1 MTLSDYNRVFM
12 NLTYDVIVVGGGHA
26 GCEAAMAASRMGSS
40 VLLISMDM
48 NKFAQMSCNPAIGGI
63 AKGQIVKEIDALG
76 GYMGIVTDASTLQF
90 RMLNRSK
97 GPAMW
102 SPRAQ
107 CDKIQFS
114 LYWRKLL
121 ETNCKLDIYQDTVV
135 DFLFSGSKISG
146 VRTTTGAIFNS
157 QAVILTAGT
166 FLDGRMFIGRTMFEG
181 GRIGELP
188 SHGLTQRLVDMGIQ
202 TARMKTGTPPRIDI
216 SSVDLTKLQPQEGD
230 LKPEKFSY
238 LPYLSSVQNG
248 TPQMPCYI
256 VHTNTKVHDILRSGF
271 KDSPLFSGLIKG
283 IGPRYCPSIEDKLR
297 TFADKDQHQLF
308 LEPEGRGNNE
318 YYLQGFSSSL
328 PLDVQMDALH
338 AIEGLEDAKV
348 YRPAYAVEYDYFDPT
363 QLKATLELKSIENL
377 YFAGQINGTTGYEE
391 AAAQGLMAGINAHL
405 KVHGK
410 DPFVL
415 KRDQAYIGVLIDDL
429 ITKGVDEPYRMF
441 TSRAEYRILLRQDNA
456 DLRLTPLS
464 YEIGLADKY
473 RYDYTLRKYDSVSK
487 FTEFFNEAS
496 IKPENINQYLVE
508 VQSAE
513 IPNRKRISELI
524 SRPQT
529 KLSDMFNLVP
539 RGTFL
544 KHNIDTSAEFASPV
558 KEFIKDGLSYADLLT
573 YGTREDLALKF
584 NDSYSSSSSYIDAL
598 YILKHNAEYPV
609 YELDRDNLQS
619 VIDSNY
625 RNDILDSSEIG
636 IKYKGY
642 IQREQ
647 EMADKIMRLEN
658 LIIPDGFDFDRVESL
673 SIECRQKLKKYAP
686 STIAQASRISGISP
700 ADISV
705 LLVYFGR

>member
-1 MTLSDYNRVFM
+1 MQKH
-12 NLTYDVIVVGGGHA
+12 YDIIVVGGGHA

-48 NKFAQMSCNPAIGGI
+48 NKFGQMSCNPAIGGI
-63 AKGQIVKEIDALG
+63 AKGQIVREIDALG
-76 GYMGIVTDASTLQF
+76 GYTGIITDASTLQF

-114 LYWRKLL
+114 LYWRKIL
-121 ETNCKLDIYQDTVV
+121 ESACKLDIYQDSVTG
-135 DFLFSGSKISG
+135 FLFENSKITG

-166 FLDGRMFIGRTMFEG
+166 FLDGRLFIGRNMFEG

-188 SHGLTQRLVDMGIQ
+188 SHGLTQQLVEMGVK

-216 SSVDLTKLQPQEGD
+216 SSVDTSKMIHQFGD
-230 LKPEKFSY
+230 ENPDKFSY
-238 LPYLSSVQNG
+238 LPFLSTAQNG
-248 TPQMPCYI
+248 TPQMPCFI
-256 VHTNTKVHDILRSGF
+256 VHTNQKVHDILRSGF
-271 KDSPLFSGLIKG
+271 ADSPLFSGMITG

-297 TFADKDQHQLF
+297 TFADKTEHQLF
-308 LEPEGRGNNE
+308 LEPEGRGTNE

-328 PLDVQMDALH
+328 PLDVQMEALH
-338 AIEGLEDAKV
+338 NIEGLENAKV
-348 YRPAYAVEYDYFDPT
+348 FRPAYAVEYDYFDPT
-363 QLKATLELKSIENL
+363 QLKPTLELKNIENL

-391 AAAQGLMAGINAHL
+391 AAAQGLIAGMNAHL
-405 KVHGK
+405 KIYGK
-410 DPFVL
+410 DPFIL

-464 YEIGLADKY
+464 YQSGLADAY
-473 RYDYTLRKYDSVSK
+473 RYDFTMRKYESAERFNQFFADAAVKPEYVNDYLESVSSS
-487 FTEFFNEAS
+487 TIDS
-496 IKPENINQYLVE
+496 
-508 VQSAE
+508 
-513 IPNRKRISELI
+513 RRRISELI
-524 SRPQT
+524 ARPQT
-529 KLSDMFNLVP
+529 SISKLFDLVP
-539 RGTFL
+539 RGTFS
-544 KHNIDTSAEFASPV
+544 KFNIDLDAEFASP
-558 KEFIKDGLSYADLLT
+558 ISGLLSPDTKYSDLIQYSKRGDIARHFAEKYPDDISYQ
-573 YGTREDLALKF
+573 
-584 NDSYSSSSSYIDAL
+584 DAA
-598 YILKHNAEYPV
+598 YILQYNTEYPV
-609 YELDRDNLQS
+609 SLLEQDAMDEKVS
-619 VIDSNY
+619 ANY
-625 RNDILDSSEIG
+625 KREILESSEIS

-647 EMADKIMRLEN
+647 QMADKIMRLEN
-658 LIIPDGFDFDRVESL
+658 LTIPEDFDFDRVESL

-686 STIAQASRISGISP
+686 RTIAQASRISGVSP

>member
-1 MTLSDYNRVFM
+1 MQKF
-12 NLTYDVIVVGGGHA
+12 YDVIVVGGGHA

-63 AKGQIVKEIDALG
+63 AKGQIVREIDALG
-76 GYMGIVTDASTLQF
+76 GYTGIITDASTLQF

-114 LYWRKLL
+114 LYWRKIL
-121 ETNCKLDIYQDTVV
+121 ESACKLDLYQDSVTG
-135 DFLFSGSKISG
+135 FLFDGLKISG

-157 QAVILTAGT
+157 QTVILTAGT
-166 FLDGRMFIGRTMFEG
+166 FLDGRLFIGRNMFEG

-188 SHGLTQRLVDMGIQ
+188 SHGLTGQLVEMGVK

-216 SSVDLTKLQPQEGD
+216 SSVDTSSLLHQYGD
-230 LKPEKFSY
+230 SDPEKFSY
-238 LPYLSSVQNG
+238 LPFLSTAQNG
-248 TPQMPCYI
+248 TPQMPCFV
-256 VHTNTKVHDILRSGF
+256 VHTNSEVHDILRSGF
-271 KDSPLFSGLIKG
+271 ADSPLFSGMITG

-297 TFADKDQHQLF
+297 TFADKNEHQLF
-308 LEPEGRGNNE
+308 LEPEGRGTNE

-328 PLDVQMDALH
+328 PLDIQLEALH
-338 AIEGLEDAKV
+338 HIKGLENAKV

-363 QLKATLELKSIENL
+363 QLKPTLELKNIDNL

-391 AAAQGLMAGINAHL
+391 AAAQGLIAGMNAHL
-405 KVHGK
+405 KVAGK
-410 DPFVL
+410 DPFIL

-441 TSRAEYRILLRQDNA
+441 TSRAEYRTLLRQDNA
-456 DLRLTPLS
+456 DLRLTPIS
-464 YEIGLADKY
+464 YNAGLADKF
-473 RYDYTLRKYDSVSK
+473 RYDYTMKKYDSVSSLIDFCDETPVK
-487 FTEFFNEAS
+487 PDLVNE
-496 IKPENINQYLVE
+496 YLSSV
-508 VQSAE
+508 STSL
-513 IPNRKRISELI
+513 IDSRKRISDLV
-524 SRPQT
+524 SRPQV
-529 KLSDMFNLVP
+529 KLHDLFNIVP
-539 RGTFL
+539 RGTFT
-544 KHNIDTSAEFASPV
+544 KKNIDIEDIFRSPIL
-558 KEFIKDGLSYADLLT
+558 ELLEENIKYSDLLT
-573 YGTREDLALKF
+573 YGDYASLSDIIKSEYVDSSYKDAAYSLKF
-584 NDSYSSSSSYIDAL
+584 NT
-598 YILKHNAEYPV
+598 EYPV
-609 YELDRDNLQS
+609 SNLNADDINS
-619 VIDSNY
+619 KIDYNY
-625 RNDILDSSEIG
+625 KREILDSCEVS

-647 EMADKIMRLEN
+647 QMAEKIMRLEN
-658 LIIPDGFDFDRVESL
+658 LLIPEDFDFDKVESL

-686 STIAQASRISGISP
+686 RTIAQASRISGISP

>member
-1 MTLSDYNRVFM
+1 MQK
-12 NLTYDVIVVGGGHA
+12 TYDVIVVGGGHA

-48 NKFAQMSCNPAIGGI
+48 NKFGQMSCNPAIGGI
-63 AKGQIVKEIDALG
+63 AKGQIVREIDALG
-76 GYMGIVTDASTLQF
+76 GYTGIVTDASTLQF

-114 LYWRKLL
+114 LYWRKIL
-121 ETNCKLDIYQDTVV
+121 ESACKLDLYQDTVTR
-135 DFLFSGSKISG
+135 FLFCGSKISG
-146 VRTTTGAIFNS
+146 VCTTTGAIFNS
-157 QAVILTAGT
+157 QTVILTAGT

-188 SHGLTQRLVDMGIQ
+188 SHGLTQQLVEMGVK

-216 SSVDLTKLQPQEGD
+216 SSVDTTKMIHQFGD
-230 LKPEKFSY
+230 ENPDKFSY
-238 LPYLSSVQNG
+238 LPFLSTAQNG
-248 TPQMPCYI
+248 TPQMPCFV

-271 KDSPLFSGLIKG
+271 ADSPLFSGLITG

-297 TFADKDQHQLF
+297 TFADKNEHQLF
-308 LEPEGRGNNE
+308 LEPEGRGTNE

-338 AIEGLEDAKV
+338 AIEGLENAKV

-363 QLKATLELKSIENL
+363 QLKPTLELKNIEGL
-377 YFAGQINGTTGYEE
+377 FLAGQVNGTTGYEE

-405 KVHGK
+405 KVAGK
-410 DPFVL
+410 DPMIL

-464 YEIGLADKY
+464 YEFGLADSY
-473 RYDYTLRKYDSVSK
+473 RYDYTMKKYDTVERLNTFFADASV
-487 FTEFFNEAS
+487 
-496 IKPENINQYLVE
+496 KPENVNEYLVS
-508 VQSAE
+508 VASSE
-513 IPNRKRISELI
+513 INSRKRIAELI
-524 SRPQT
+524 SRPQVNI
-529 KLSDMFNLVP
+529 SDIYNLVP
-539 RGTFL
+539 RGTFTKFNINTDEEFINPIDSLLKEGVDYSDLLKYGSYSDQNLNFIEKYDNSSYKDAVYVL
-544 KHNIDTSAEFASPV
+544 KHNT
-558 KEFIKDGLSYADLLT
+558 
-573 YGTREDLALKF
+573 
-584 NDSYSSSSSYIDAL
+584 
-598 YILKHNAEYPV
+598 EYPV
-609 YELDRDNLQS
+609 SDLDAPGMS
-619 VIDSNY
+619 VKVKENY
-625 RNDILDSSEIG
+625 KREVLDSSEIA

-647 EMADKIMRLEN
+647 QMADKIMRLEN
-658 LIIPDGFDFDRVESL
+658 LIIPENFDFDRVESL

-686 STIAQASRISGISP
+686 RTIAQASRISGVSP
-700 ADISV
+700 SDISV